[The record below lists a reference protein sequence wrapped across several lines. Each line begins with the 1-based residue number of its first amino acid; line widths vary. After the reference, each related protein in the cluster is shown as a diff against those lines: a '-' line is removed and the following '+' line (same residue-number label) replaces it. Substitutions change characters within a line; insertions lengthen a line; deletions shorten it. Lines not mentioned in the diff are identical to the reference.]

1 MNMVG
6 RTKKRLCFLMV
17 AVFGVLAFMPT
28 GLFAETMGTYKI
40 GSGDI
45 LEIMVWK
52 EPDISRNEV
61 IVRTDGFIS
70 FPLLNDL
77 QASGSTLGELKNKIE
92 KELKKYVTSPVV
104 TVTLRS
110 SLSKRFYILGEI
122 KKTGEYPIVKELTIL
137 QAFALAGGFTDWA
150 SKSEILLL
158 RKENGKEKIYRVNY
172 KAIIKGK
179 DFKQNVTIQPN
190 DTIIVP

>member
-1 MNMVG
+1 MNG
-6 RTKKRLCFLMV
+6 FKKSRIWLQLIVVYAIM
-17 AVFGVLAFMPT
+17 GLLPT
-28 GLFAETMGTYKI
+28 SLFAEDQGTYRI

-45 LEIMVWK
+45 LEILVWK
-52 EPDISRNEV
+52 EPDISRGDV

-77 QASGSTLGELKNKIE
+77 QASGLTLSNLKLKIE
-92 KELKKYVTSPVV
+92 NELKKFVTSPIV
-104 TVTLRS
+104 TVTLKS
-110 SLSKRFYILGEI
+110 SMSKRFYILGEI

-137 QAFALAGGFTDWA
+137 QAFAIAGGFTDWA

-158 RKENGKEKIYRVNY
+158 RPENGKEKIYRVNY
-172 KAIIKGK
+172 KAIIRGK
-179 DFKQNVTIQPN
+179 DFKQNIKIRPD